1 MDSLGK
7 ILIADDEEVFR
18 NMTAELLRREGYHC
32 DEAANAKSA
41 TALLDAEE
49 YDLLLADIRMAGN
62 ENLELL
68 GHARIR
74 AGTPV
79 ILLTG
84 YPTVASVLD
93 GFHRSIFDYFVKPFE
108 LADLLDRVRKA
119 ISAKRTAKSVQRLT
133 DRLDAW
139 RQENSALKNA
149 LETRPAITAE
159 QTLEALAKLAYGHAV
174 ETLKEVN
181 MMDIQ
186 ISDKLS
192 CEQLHS
198 AAGCPKLNI
207 YSHAIKDAIAVLE
220 RTKSAFK
227 SKELGLLRL
236 RLEQILAS
244 SNERSH
250 SDKDRVTG
258 ESSNGKSG

>member
-18 NMTAELLRREGYHC
+18 NMTAELLRRAGYHC
-32 DEAANAKSA
+32 DEAANATSA
-41 TALLDAEE
+41 TALLDNEE

-68 GHARIR
+68 GHSRIR

-108 LADLLDRVRKA
+108 FADLLDRVKKA
-119 ISAKRTAKSVQRLT
+119 LSAQRTVKTIQRLT
-133 DRLDAW
+133 DRLDTW
-139 RQENSALKNA
+139 RQESSALKNA
-149 LETRPAITAE
+149 LETRSSITTQ

-181 MMDIQ
+181 SMDIQ
-186 ISDKLS
+186 VEDKLS

-198 AAGCPKLNI
+198 AVGCPKLNI
-207 YSHAIKDAIAVLE
+207 YSHAIKDTIAVLE

-236 RLEQILAS
+236 RLEQILAP
-244 SNERSH
+244 SNERNR
-250 SDKDRVTG
+250 SDNDHVIG
-258 ESSNGKSG
+258 ESRNEKSG